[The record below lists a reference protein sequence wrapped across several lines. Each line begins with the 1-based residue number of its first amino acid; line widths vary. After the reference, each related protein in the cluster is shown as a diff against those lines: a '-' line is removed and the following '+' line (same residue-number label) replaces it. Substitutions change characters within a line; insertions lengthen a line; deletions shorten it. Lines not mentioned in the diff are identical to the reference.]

1 MKILRFAPSP
11 TGYLHIGGA
20 RTALFNYLYSKRH
33 KGRLILRIEDTDKER
48 SSDEMSG
55 EIIDALSWLGIKWD
69 KGPYYQSERF
79 EVYKTYA
86 FKLLK
91 EKKAY
96 RCFCTK
102 EELEKRRIDSH
113 SKSYKYDRR
122 CFYLSTEE
130 INRNLEQNKPFVI
143 RFKIE
148 EGFTEFKDGI
158 HKKLS
163 INNKELE
170 DFVILKSDGTPTYH
184 LSVVVDDS
192 EMEITDIIRGNDHIS
207 NTFKQILLFKALGKK
222 PPKYFHL
229 PLILGQDRKK
239 LSKRHGET
247 SVLEFKRRGYLAS
260 AMITYLAQLSWNPGD
275 YKKIFT
281 MNELIEKFDIL
292 KVSKNS
298 PVFDYKKLDFLNS
311 KAISQESSEK
321 ILNILERENILDKKY
336 KSIKINKKLDLI
348 TLIKTRSKNLID
360 IKQMFDVY
368 LANEFN
374 YDTNDINDLEI
385 NKDILKILKIFTNE
399 LKEINLFNAE
409 NIENKLRQIAEKN
422 KIKAAILIHLSRYA
436 LLGTRV
442 SPSIFEV
449 FEFLGK
455 ETSIKRLSNFIK
467 FTKENVF
474 TD

>member
-1 MKILRFAPSP
+1 MKVLRFAPSP

-20 RTALFNYLYSKRH
+20 RTALFNYLYSKKH

-48 SSDEMSG
+48 SSEEMSK
-55 EIIDALSWLGIKWD
+55 EIIDALTWLGIKWD
-69 KGPYYQSERF
+69 SGPYYQSEKF
-79 EVYKTYA
+79 EVYKKYA
-86 FKLLK
+86 LDLLK

-102 EELEKRRIDSH
+102 EELEKRKIESK

-122 CFYLSTEE
+122 CLHLSEEE
-130 INRNLEQNKPFVI
+130 INKNLKMNKPFVI

-192 EMEITDIIRGNDHIS
+192 EMEITDIIRGDDHIS

-229 PLILGQDRKK
+229 PLILGNDRKK

-281 MNELIEKFDIL
+281 MDELIEKFDIL

-298 PVFDYKKLDFLNS
+298 PVFDYKKLEFLNS
-311 KAISQESSEK
+311 KAISQENSETILK
-321 ILNILERENILDKKY
+321 ILEQDNIFSNKY
-336 KSIKINKKLDLI
+336 KTIKKEKKIALI
-348 TLIKTRSKNLID
+348 SLIKTRSKNLINL
-360 IKQMFDVY
+360 KHMFDVY
-368 LANEFN
+368 LGEEFN
-374 YDTNDINDLEI
+374 YNLDDINDLEI
-385 NKDILKILKIFTNE
+385 NKDILEVLKIFTRE

-409 NIENKLRQIAEKN
+409 NIENKLRQSADKN
-422 KIKAAILIHLSRYA
+422 NIKAATLIHLTRYA
-436 LLGTRV
+436 LLGSRV

-455 ETSIKRLSNFIK
+455 EVTMRRILNFIK
-467 FTKENVF
+467 FIEENVF
-474 TD
+474 TA

>member
-1 MKILRFAPSP
+1 MKVLRFAPSP

-20 RTALFNYLYSKRH
+20 RTALFNYLYSKKH
-33 KGRLILRIEDTDKER
+33 NGKLILRIEDTDRER
-48 SSDEMSG
+48 SSEEMSR
-55 EIIDALSWLGIKWD
+55 EIIDALTWLGIKWD
-69 KGPYYQSERF
+69 EGPYYQSKRF
-79 EVYKTYA
+79 EVYKKYA
-86 FKLLK
+86 FDLLK
-91 EKKAY
+91 KKKAY

-102 EELEKRRIDSH
+102 EELEKRRINSH

-122 CFYLSTEE
+122 CLYLSEEE
-130 INRNLEQNKPFVI
+130 IDRNLKNNKPFVI
-143 RFKIE
+143 RFKID

-158 HKKLS
+158 HKRLS

-170 DFVILKSDGTPTYH
+170 DFVILKSDGSPTYH

-192 EMEITDIIRGNDHIS
+192 EMGITDIIRGDDHIS

-229 PLILGQDRKK
+229 PLILGQDKKK

-247 SVLEFKRRGYLAS
+247 SLLEFKKRGYLAS

-281 MNELIEKFDIL
+281 MNELIKKFDIL

-311 KAISQESSEK
+311 KAISQENSEEL
-321 ILNILERENILDKKY
+321 LNILEQDKIFSNKY
-336 KSIKINKKLDLI
+336 KSITKDKKINLI
-348 TLIKTRSKNLID
+348 SLIKTRSKNLLD
-360 IKQMFDVY
+360 MKHMFDVY
-368 LANEFN
+368 LNKEFVYN
-374 YDTNDINDLEI
+374 MNDIIDLEI
-385 NKDILKILKIFTNE
+385 NKNILEILKIFTTQ

-409 NIENKLRQIAEKN
+409 NIEFKLRQIAEKN
-422 KIKAAILIHLSRYA
+422 KIKAAALIHLARYA
-436 LLGTRV
+436 LLGSRV

-455 ETSIKRLSNFIK
+455 ETSLKRLSDFLK
-467 FTKENVF
+467 FGEKNVF